1 MGLLYS
7 DASLSTINHSI
18 NEILDRGTVIPQDL
32 CNSVMNINN
41 DNSEQ
46 LIIHE
51 REVLQRLL
59 SDNTNLGI
67 ANHYL

>member
-18 NEILDRGTVIPQDL
+18 NEILDRGAVIPQDL

-67 ANHYL
+67 ANHYF